1 MSDVI
6 PKECSSR
13 QYHDSDLSFNWE
25 TMVFFSQCDAV
36 NKNLNLN
43 ELLKL
48 TSDVAV
54 EDFNRRGMSR
64 EVLNENGIAI
74 LVSRD
79 SFRFHKFPKE
89 NQKIVVRTWEEK
101 SEPLQF
107 VRAVEIESL
116 DGEKLVSGITAWLL
130 IDLNQR
136 RIMPIK
142 KFDSMG
148 LRTPTEKKTEHDC
161 LPFRKIQIPEDMTL
175 WDERVIKY
183 TDLDANGHTN
193 NSRYAAFAVDA
204 LPEQFQS
211 KVFKDFRINFAKE
224 AMLGQKVQVFGKIEE
239 NENKLFI
246 LGKAEG
252 ETSFEVELCW

>member
-1 MSDVI
+1 
-6 PKECSSR
+6 
-13 QYHDSDLSFNWE
+13 
-25 TMVFFSQCDAV
+25 
-36 NKNLNLN
+36 
-43 ELLKL
+43 
-48 TSDVAV
+48 
-54 EDFNRRGMSR
+54 
-64 EVLNENGIAI
+64 
-74 LVSRD
+74 
-79 SFRFHKFPKE
+79 
-89 NQKIVVRTWEEK
+89 
-101 SEPLQF
+101 
-107 VRAVEIESL
+107 
-116 DGEKLVSGITAWLL
+116 
-130 IDLNQR
+130 
-136 RIMPIK
+136 MPIK

-161 LPFRKIQIPEDMTL
+161 LPFGKIQIPEDMAL